1 MRVALVQ
8 MYCEWGN
15 VKDNLR
21 RSRQHIRAAKRK
33 GADLVVFPE
42 TSMHG
47 LWKDYLVRLA
57 AESLDGEI
65 VSRMRIWA
73 RELEIGVGF
82 GLAEKTR
89 EKPYNAFVVVDKEGE
104 VAGVHRKNNVTR
116 LEGLFYRSDRRRPV
130 FECAGVRMAVGI
142 CADCSREELMRS
154 YGRRGAQ
161 VVLMPHAWDADPML
175 KGDKAASW
183 STIEE
188 MVDFNVR
195 GQVVGY
201 RSHAQMLERFVE
213 RAAGAC
219 REHGY
224 YGLFVNQVGQPH
236 PLIPFV
242 GPSFGMDPEGKVL
255 ARSRNKREGVLL
267 VDVDAG

>member
-1 MRVALVQ
+1 MRVALAQ

-21 RSRQHIRAAKRK
+21 RSRQHMRTAKKK

-42 TSMHG
+42 TSAHG

-57 AESLDGEI
+57 AESLDGGI
-65 VSRMRIWA
+65 VGKMRGWA

-82 GLAEKTR
+82 GLAERTR
-89 EKPYNAFVVVDKEGE
+89 EKPYNAYVVVDKKGE
-104 VAGVHRKNNVTR
+104 IIGVHRKNNVSQ
-116 LEGLFYRSDRRRPV
+116 LEGLFYRKDRRRPV
-130 FECAGVRMAVGI
+130 FEFEGVRVGVGI
-142 CADCSREELMRS
+142 CADCGRQELMRS
-154 YGRRGAQ
+154 YGRRGVQ
-161 VVLMPHAWDADPML
+161 VLLMPHAWDADPIL
-175 KGDKAASW
+175 KGGKSAGW

-188 MVDFNVR
+188 MVDFNAR

-201 RSHAQMLERFVE
+201 RSHAEMMERFAE
-213 RAAGAC
+213 RAAASC

-242 GPSFGMDPEGKVL
+242 GPSFGMDPEGKIL

-267 VDVDAG
+267 VDVDVG